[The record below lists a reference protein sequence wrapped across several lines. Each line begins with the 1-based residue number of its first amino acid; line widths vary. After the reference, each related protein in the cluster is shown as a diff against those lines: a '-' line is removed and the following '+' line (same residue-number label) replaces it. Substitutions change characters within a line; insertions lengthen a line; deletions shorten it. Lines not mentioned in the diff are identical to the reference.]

1 MRCILILAAAAAFGL
16 SACGTTQGDRAVS
29 GGMIGAGAGAAVG
42 AMVGNPAAGAVIGGV
57 AGAATGALSDPC
69 DLNLGAPVWRDR
81 HASREDYRRRC
92 GHDPR

>member
-1 MRCILILAAAAAFGL
+1 MKRIMILVAATACAL
-16 SACGTTQGDRAVS
+16 SACGTTQGDRAGS
-29 GGMIGAGAGAAVG
+29 GGLMGAGAGAAVD

-57 AGAATGALSDPC
+57 AGAATGTLSDPS
-69 DLNLGAPVWRDR
+69 DLNLGAPVWRSR